1 MGESHLVTPLVGRAQ
16 ELEAMDVALGGVDRR
31 RGLCLAI
38 AGVLGLGKSR
48 LLREL
53 ENRAEARGNL
63 MLAAQGS
70 ELEAGIPYGSSPP
83 QSRAT
88 SVPCPP
94 RSSPAWQTG

>member
-1 MGESHLVTPLVGRAQ
+1 MGVSHLVTPLVGRAQ

-53 ENRAEARGNL
+53 EKRAEARGNL
-63 MLAAQGS
+63 VLAAQGS
-70 ELEAGIPYGSSPP
+70 ELEAGIPYGVISD
-83 QSRAT
+83 ALEGYLGAL
-88 SVPCPP
+88 
-94 RSSPAWQTG
+94 PAPALAR